1 MLDDFNFSTVALN
14 KWKPEK
20 CEYNFL
26 NEKNFGFF
34 SLINF
39 YVKFNFLHLFKL
51 FFTAFNFMVQ

>member
-1 MLDDFNFSTVALN
+1 MWVQ
-14 KWKPEK
+14 
-20 CEYNFL
+20 FL

-51 FFTAFNFMVQ
+51 FFTAFNFMV